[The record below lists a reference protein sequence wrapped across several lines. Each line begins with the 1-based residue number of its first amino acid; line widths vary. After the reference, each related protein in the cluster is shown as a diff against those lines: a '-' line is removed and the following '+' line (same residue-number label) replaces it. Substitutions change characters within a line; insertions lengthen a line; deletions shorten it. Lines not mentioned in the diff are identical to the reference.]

1 MPVGEHATALYRQL
15 IQTIVSH
22 SEDVG
27 HSFADEARK
36 IHYNEAPQR
45 PIPDTEFAGTQRRA
59 LAETIFSSRACV
71 SLLLRSLD

>member
-1 MPVGEHATALYRQL
+1 MALYRTL

-27 HSFADEARK
+27 MSFADEARK

-45 PIPDTEFAGTQRRA
+45 PIRGQASEDECEELRDEGIQI
-59 LAETIFSSRACV
+59 L
-71 SLLLRSLD
+71 SLPLPKEEDLN